1 MPKGRSPRSPSTRA
15 KRFRTA
21 LWHGRRPI
29 TTDLLNAVRLD
40 VRRQAIRNFSSFYLT
55 LISIIQS
62 LALTSLLADVGHP
75 AQPFAEPFSV
85 AAWTQ
90 ALTIGLLIVYVW
102 HEYVVGLVTLRWVI
116 SIVDSMIP
124 MCFGATEFL
133 MIKSLNSSGWFLWT
147 GVFLGIGVLAYLN
160 MYWRASE
167 EGRNRDV
174 LEAQGRYKVASLIII
189 ASLAVVALGVWTRT
203 PPRSAAA
210 HRWVSVVI
218 LFGGVVLFGIVR
230 WRLWRGLVTYDRPAT
245 KTTPE

>member
-1 MPKGRSPRSPSTRA
+1 MPKDRSPRSPSTRA
-15 KRFRTA
+15 ERFRTA
-21 LWHGRRPI
+21 LWHGPI

-40 VRRQAIRNFSSFYLT
+40 VRRQAMRNFSGFYLT

-75 AQPFAEPFSV
+75 AEPFAEPFSV

-90 ALTIGLLIVYVW
+90 ALTVGLLIVYVW

-133 MIKSLNSSGWFLWT
+133 MIKSLNSTNWFLWT
-147 GVFLGIGVLAYLN
+147 GVFLSISVLAYLN

-167 EGRNRDV
+167 ERRNRNV
-174 LEAQGRYKVASLIII
+174 LEAQGRYKVGSLVIVV
-189 ASLAVVALGVWTRT
+189 SLAIVALGVWTCT
-203 PPRSAAA
+203 PSRSAAA
-210 HRWVSVVI
+210 DRRVSVF
-218 LFGGVVLFGIVR
+218 LLLGGVVLFGIVR
-230 WRLWRGLVTYDRPAT
+230 WRLWRQLVGYDTRAT